1 MNLVMQFRKVCNH
14 PDLFERADV
23 VSPFMFGTFSQSN
36 LSREAD
42 GMYLPDSAK
51 NAIHVELPRLV
62 WDESVDRPRE
72 EGNAGSE
79 GWVLRNLCSIWRPD
93 WIRGRL
99 EEKEHANEGWGFLK
113 IKEMGETEACRRAKG
128 HPLVELLEEVG
139 EAGRTVERGEYER

>member
-36 LSREAD
+36 LSREQD

-51 NAIHVELPRLV
+51 NAISIDLPRLV
-62 WDESVDRPRE
+62 WDESIGRISE
-72 EGNAGSE
+72 SGKAGGE

-93 WIRGRL
+93 WIRRRL
-99 EEKEHANEGWGFLK
+99 DEGEDGWGFLR
-113 IKEMGETEACRRAKG
+113 IKGTDEGEVCKSATG
-128 HPLVELLEEVG
+128 HPLVQLLEAASEG
-139 EAGRTVERGEYER
+139 ERKVERGAYER